1 MRNEMTGDR
10 YVNPYTDFGFKML
23 FGSEINKEL
32 LISFVNSLLG
42 GREVIRDLK
51 YLNTEIWVLRRE
63 TAVPYSMYIA
73 RTSVARRFL

>member
-1 MRNEMTGDR
+1 MVNENLRGDR

-42 GREVIRDLK
+42 GREVICDLK
-51 YLNTEIWVLRRE
+51 YLNTELRCILRE
-63 TAVPYSMYIA
+63 
-73 RTSVARRFL
+73 